1 MSEVCVQVLERKYFS
16 SILFFGP
23 QSYNSE
29 KPFLQRGKNRSEDGT
44 YICAVGCMC
53 VHLWFYH
60 IWICL
65 QIIHSI
71 FIAVTAQCCS
81 KVLPPKTPSLLIY
94 PFTAG
99 GGVFMLS
106 FPFALARQLGRQV
119 SVPNTHALKMY

>member
-29 KPFLQRGKNRSEDGT
+29 KPFLQRGKNRSKDGT

-65 QIIHSI
+65 QNNSFNFHSSDCSVLLQSPPSKNPVI
-71 FIAVTAQCCS
+71 ADLSFYSRWWSVHAFLPICFGQTAGEASFIA
-81 KVLPPKTPSLLIY
+81 
-94 PFTAG
+94 
-99 GGVFMLS
+99 
-106 FPFALARQLGRQV
+106 
-119 SVPNTHALKMY
+119 